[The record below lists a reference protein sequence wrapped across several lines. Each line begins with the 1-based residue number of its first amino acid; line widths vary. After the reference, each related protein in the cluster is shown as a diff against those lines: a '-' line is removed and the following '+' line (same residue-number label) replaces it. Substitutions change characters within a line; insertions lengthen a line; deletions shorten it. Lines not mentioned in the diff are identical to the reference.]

1 MHINLT
7 LGHTVIVITHRGY
20 VSKYNFFSLGL
31 ICFSDHGEK
40 KNGFL
45 YLGLHPDCFKEQ
57 HLLTYYGIKQYLYIV
72 TKPVYL

>member
-40 KNGFL
+40 KKWFSIFGATSR
-45 YLGLHPDCFKEQ
+45 
-57 HLLTYYGIKQYLYIV
+57 LL
-72 TKPVYL
+72 